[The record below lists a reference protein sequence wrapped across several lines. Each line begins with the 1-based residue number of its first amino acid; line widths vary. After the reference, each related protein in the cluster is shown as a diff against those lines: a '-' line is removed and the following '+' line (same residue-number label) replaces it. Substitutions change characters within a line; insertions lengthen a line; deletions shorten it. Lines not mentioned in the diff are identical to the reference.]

1 MTSLVVTSIFNGSK
15 NKMRMKGKTILY
27 LLAAGSLLLAGCQKE
42 NFGNTDGIRFKTS
55 AGMGTKT
62 VYGDDVTES
71 GTTWQIIDWK
81 VDDVIRIYSDK
92 AVHRY
97 ATTQHFWD
105 YEVTGKSISG
115 HLSYATIQPAVYS
128 VNGMRNGLVWADEP
142 DTYLFYGIY
151 PATDCANGASGVLNG
166 SIPADQAAGDADTN
180 LPQYGFLTAAQKIS
194 ITSSD
199 YAKENKVI
207 TLANGGPE
215 VELRFEPAFTAFEFD
230 LTADGATTLV
240 DFTMTTEES
249 LLTGPFTVTYGGTDG
264 LTPTYAAA
272 SSGTGKSITVTFP
285 ANTVISPTA
294 DYKFTVFA
302 LPLDIT
308 GATISFTVKNA
319 AGYQFTRSLKLDKK
333 NTSGV
338 FEPVEFA
345 ARKKH
350 RITADMKAVWCFKYI
365 DITGKAYDWEVE
377 AVNEVSADNPQAS
390 QFEVTGEGV
399 TEGSARQTWILN
411 GNTATVS
418 FKIFTPESGTWMI
431 VPQGDV
437 DKFTVTYNGSA
448 VTGESFSGAIRS
460 SSDPVTRVE
469 FTVAPN
475 GAASGDRIWFKTYA
489 IDSHDVQFS
498 LDSETQ
504 LYDIRGYHYFMNAE

>member
-1 MTSLVVTSIFNGSK
+1 
-15 NKMRMKGKTILY
+15 MRMKGKTLLY

-42 NFGNTDGIRFKTS
+42 DFGNTGGIRFKAS
-55 AGMGTKT
+55 SGIGTKT

-71 GTTWQIIDWK
+71 GTTWQIIDWE
-81 VDDVIRIYSDK
+81 VNDSIRIYSDK

-105 YEVTGKSISG
+105 YEVTGKTISG
-115 HLSYATIQPAVYS
+115 HLSYATIQPSVYT

-142 DTYLFYGIY
+142 DSYFFYGIS
-151 PATDCANGASGVLNG
+151 PSVDCANGASGVLNG
-166 SIPADQAAGDADTN
+166 SIPANQGEVSTSAK
-180 LPQYGFLTAAQKIS
+180 LPKYGILTAAQA
-194 ITSSD
+194 ITISSD
-199 YAKENKVI
+199 DYGKENKVL
-207 TLANGGPE
+207 TLAENGPE

-240 DFTMTTEES
+240 DFTMTAEES

-272 SSGTGKSITVTFP
+272 SSGTGKSISVTFP

-308 GATISFTVKNA
+308 GLKITFTVKNA
-319 AGYQFTRSLKLDKK
+319 AGYQFTRSLKLDQK
-333 NTSGV
+333 NSNGV

-350 RITADMKAVWCFKYI
+350 RITADMKAIWCFKYI

-377 AVNEVSADNPQAS
+377 DVNEVSADNPQAS

-399 TEGSARQTWILN
+399 TEGSARQTWILD

-418 FKIFTPESGTWMI
+418 FKIFTPEGGTWMI

-448 VTGESFSGAIRS
+448 VTGASFSGAIRS

-475 GAASGDRIWFKTYA
+475 GADAGERIWFKTYA
-489 IDSHDVQFS
+489 IDSNDVQFS